1 MDIECKCPFDGLY
14 RYKEDMTPDQ
24 KEAILDLIKAK
35 GHEGITPDI
44 RRELV
49 QSACRGE
56 MKTDDGVDAMELE
69 L

>member
-1 MDIECKCPFDGLY
+1 
-14 RYKEDMTPDQ
+14 MTPDQ
-24 KEAILDLIKAK
+24 KEAILDLIKTQ

-56 MKTDDGVDAMELE
+56 MKTEGGVDAMELE